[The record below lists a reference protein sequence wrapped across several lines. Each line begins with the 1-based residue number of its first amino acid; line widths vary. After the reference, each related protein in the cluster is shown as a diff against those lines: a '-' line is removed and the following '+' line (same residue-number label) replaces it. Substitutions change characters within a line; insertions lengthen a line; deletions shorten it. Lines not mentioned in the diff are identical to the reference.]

1 MFVTF
6 MALVIG
12 RPVTDLLAPL
22 SHNQLSLL
30 TTMADP
36 YIQTGEWPTWYF
48 VRETLSR
55 VEGLDADEQ
64 IQSLHTVGLSP
75 GQGMSY
81 GLTWSN
87 HPHLIQD
94 NARPGLTVAA
104 AFHVPSLL
112 PVMANPFLNVL
123 REVVKIYQAVPLEP
137 DRAAPATYSA
147 EMIKRALPS
156 ISDLFMARL
165 TDILDHEPATRA
177 GARRGGDVEWT
188 REMGRDV
195 ARYGGIDGVKSYVE
209 RVTELMPK
217 PRVVSVEAARSRS
230 VTGRPPATLED
241 LHRLVTNSSPVPKAQ
256 PVSDPQP
263 KTPVYV
269 KEALI
274 NELEDKNAHSQWDVT
289 KLVQLTR
296 ELNSNFTLDNPY
308 ACHALI
314 RAILDH
320 TAPVF
325 GRKTFEQVASNPPAT
340 WTKTD
345 KDYLRKLL
353 DFKPQGHDALHRHI
367 RKSADLID
375 MHDVPSGAWLN
386 AFLRLVIDA
395 L

>member
-1 MFVTF
+1 
-6 MALVIG
+6 
-12 RPVTDLLAPL
+12 VTDLLAPL

-30 TTMADP
+30 TMMADP
-36 YIQTGEWPTWYF
+36 YVQTGQWPTWYF
-48 VRETLSR
+48 VRETLNR

-64 IQSLHTVGLSP
+64 IQSLPRVGLPP

-87 HPHLIQD
+87 HPQLIQD
-94 NARPGLTVAA
+94 DTRPGLTVAA
-104 AFHVPSLL
+104 AIHVPSLL
-112 PVMANPFLNVL
+112 SVMAHPFLNVL
-123 REVVKIYQAVPLEP
+123 REVVKIYQATPLEP
-137 DRAAPATYSA
+137 DKVAPATYSA

-165 TDILDHEPATRA
+165 TDILDHEPATR
-177 GARRGGDVEWT
+177 GGSRWGGDEEWT

-195 ARYGGIDGVKSYVE
+195 ARYGGIDGVKQYVE
-209 RVTELMPK
+209 RVTALMPK
-217 PRVVSVEAARSRS
+217 PRTVSVEAARSRS
-230 VTGRPPATLED
+230 VTGRPSATLGD
-241 LHRLVTNSSPVPKAQ
+241 LHRFMTGSNLVPEAQ

-269 KEALI
+269 KEALVK
-274 NELEDKNAHSQWDVT
+274 ELEDKNATSQWDVT
-289 KLVQLTR
+289 KLVQLAR
-296 ELNSNFTLDNPY
+296 ELNSNFALDNPY

-325 GRKTFEQVASNPPAT
+325 GQKTFEQVASNPPQE

-345 KDYLRKLL
+345 KDYLRLL
-353 DFKPQGHDALHRHI
+353 KDFKAQGHDALHRHI

-375 MHDVPSGAWLN
+375 MHDVPSKTWLN